1 MSSFDFTQTQR
12 LAILGV
18 EIDCVDFALT
28 LDLIDAW
35 VMQRRAASDAPPACR
50 QICTVNPEF
59 IVDARRDP
67 AFARVLADAD
77 LCVPDGAGVLWA
89 ARRMGQP
96 LHERVTGSDGIYR
109 ICARAAARGWRV
121 YLLGAAPGVAEQA
134 AAVLLDRYPGL
145 IVAGCY
151 AGSPADAE
159 WPDICARLNAA
170 APDILFIAYGHP
182 RQDFWI
188 DQHRAELPAAVAI
201 GVGGAFD
208 FVAGVAQRAPV
219 WMQRRNL
226 EWLHRLITQ
235 PWRWRRM
242 LKLPVFAGLVLCGPR
257 PRHVASASTGQLPSC
272 GVPGTYTDLA
282 IRKNKHE

>member
-1 MSSFDFTQTQR
+1 VSSFDFTQTQR

-170 APDILFIAYGHP
+170 APDILFVAYGHP

-201 GVGGAFD
+201 GVGGGVRFCGGRGAARASVD
-208 FVAGVAQRAPV
+208 AAAQSGVAAPVDHAAVALAADAEIAGVRRLSAVRTTSPARRQRIHRTAPV
-219 WMQRRNL
+219 VRR
-226 EWLHRLITQ
+226 
-235 PWRWRRM
+235 
-242 LKLPVFAGLVLCGPR
+242 AGDV
-257 PRHVASASTGQLPSC
+257 
-272 GVPGTYTDLA
+272 Y
-282 IRKNKHE
+282 

>member
-1 MSSFDFTQTQR
+1 MRTTDFLHRQR
-12 LAILGV
+12 LIILNV
-18 EIDCVDFALT
+18 EIDRVDFALT
-28 LDLIDAW
+28 LDLIDVW

-67 AFARVLADAD
+67 AFAQVLADAD

-89 ARRMGQP
+89 ARRAGHP

-109 ICARAAARGWRV
+109 ISERAAQRGWRIF
-121 YLLGAAPGVAEQA
+121 LLGAAPGVAEQA
-134 AAVLLDRYPGL
+134 AAVLSACYPGL

-159 WPDICARLNAA
+159 WPEIHARLDAA
-170 APDILFIAYGHP
+170 APDILFVAYGHP

-188 DQHRAELPAAVAI
+188 ARHRAGLPAAVAI

-208 FVAGVAQRAPV
+208 FVAGVAQRAPL

-226 EWLHRLITQ
+226 EWLHRLLTQ

-242 LKLPVFAGLVLCGPR
+242 LKLPVFAGLVLWQT
-257 PRHVASASTGQLPSC
+257 VADREAES
-272 GVPGTYTDLA
+272 
-282 IRKNKHE
+282 

>member
-1 MSSFDFTQTQR
+1 MSNIEFASVQR
-12 LAILGV
+12 LNLLGIKV
-18 EIDCVDFALT
+18 DRVDFALT

-35 VMQRRAASDAPPACR
+35 VMQRRAANTAMPACR

-59 IVDARRDP
+59 IIDARRDP
-67 AFARVLADAD
+67 TFATVLARAD

-89 ARRMGQP
+89 ARCAGQP
-96 LHERVTGSDGIYR
+96 LRERVTGSDGIYR

-134 AAVLLDRYPGL
+134 AAVLAGRYPGL
-145 IVAGCY
+145 TVAGCY

-159 WPDICARLNAA
+159 WPDICARLDAA
-170 APDILFIAYGHP
+170 APDILFVAYGHP

-188 DQHRAELPAAVAI
+188 AHHHAELPAAVAV

-226 EWLHRLITQ
+226 EWLHRLVTQ

-242 LKLPVFAGLVLCGPR
+242 LKLPVFAGLVLMMGNR
-257 PRHVASASTGQLPSC
+257 NGR
-272 GVPGTYTDLA
+272 
-282 IRKNKHE
+282 